1 MNNFIKKIAQ
11 TKELYVVEYKEG
23 VGMAQ
28 SLLFQDEEGI
38 PIGIVCFWSD
48 IEAAQKCCVE
58 DWKTYRPQQICL
70 ATFIEDYLIPIY
82 NESLIVG
89 LNFDENMQGLE
100 ADPLNVLDLLL
111 KELKSQNNALELE
124 YFKNT
129 ADLERQLQDLIS
141 KEEME

>member
-1 MNNFIKKIAQ
+1 MNTFIKKIAQ
-11 TKELYVVEYKEG
+11 NQELYVVEHKEG

-28 SLLFQDEEGI
+28 SLLFQDEEGL
-38 PIGIVCFWSD
+38 PVGIVCFWSEVED
-48 IEAAQKCCVE
+48 AQKCCVE

-89 LNFDENMQGLE
+89 LNFDEKMQGIE
-100 ADPLNVLDLLL
+100 ADPLNVLELLL
-111 KELKSQNNALELE
+111 IELKTQNSSLELE

-129 ADLERQLQDLIS
+129 ADLERQLQDLFS
-141 KEEME
+141 KE